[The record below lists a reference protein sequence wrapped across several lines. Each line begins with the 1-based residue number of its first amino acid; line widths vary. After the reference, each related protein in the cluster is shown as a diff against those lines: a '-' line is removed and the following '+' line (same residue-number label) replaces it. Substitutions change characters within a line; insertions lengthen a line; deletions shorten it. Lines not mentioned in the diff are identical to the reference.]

1 MKLLLIDTRPGY
13 VIFCDY
19 DYDKSFLYKRK
30 TYGTYGRIYFTYK
43 RSKIYLA
50 EFIPQPDGT
59 EIYCNR

>member
-19 DYDKSFLYKRK
+19 DKSYIKRK

-59 EIYCNR
+59 KIYCNR

>member
-19 DYDKSFLYKRK
+19 DKASYIKRK

-50 EFIPQPDGT
+50 KFIPQPDGT